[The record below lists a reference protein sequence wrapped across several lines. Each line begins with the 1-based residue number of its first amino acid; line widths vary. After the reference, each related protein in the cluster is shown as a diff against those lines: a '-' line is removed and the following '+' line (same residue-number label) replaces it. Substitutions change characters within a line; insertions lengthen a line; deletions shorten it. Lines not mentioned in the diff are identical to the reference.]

1 MYDRAPRSMDAGC
14 KCNKESGLRGN
25 KEMVMV
31 LTSKGRHTRIHLLP
45 VLSSLCQFYG
55 DNNIK

>member
-1 MYDRAPRSMDAGC
+1 MTKPPGAWTQDTSAA
-14 KCNKESGLRGN
+14 ESGLQGE

-45 VLSSLCQFYG
+45 VLFSVSQFYG
-55 DNNIK
+55 DNKIK